1 MDSIG
6 YTPLHISIE
15 AGCIET
21 SALLLKNGA
30 NPNVQS
36 HEVSNCLPPI
46 YLASKKE
53 LVRLLLENGADP
65 YLMVKNSSQND
76 KTSHFTLLQKLLKAQ
91 PKGIEELFN
100 DSVMSNGKNLDSEEL
115 LVVLDFKHFNPGIH

>member
-1 MDSIG
+1 MKSFDDNMVNIVVKAFCFHFRQLILAGVEINTADSIG
-6 YTPLHISIE
+6 YTPLHNSIE

-53 LVRLLLENGADP
+53 LVRRR
-65 YLMVKNSSQND
+65 
-76 KTSHFTLLQKLLKAQ
+76 
-91 PKGIEELFN
+91 
-100 DSVMSNGKNLDSEEL
+100 
-115 LVVLDFKHFNPGIH
+115 